1 MKKHKKKIII
11 VGIFAVIVAAV
22 VTGIAL
28 KTKNSG
34 KKEVSHVFENDMV
47 IRGNIEETISG
58 SAALEPYER
67 YEIIAKVNGDI
78 ISSPYEVGD
87 AVSKGDVLYRFDS
100 SDANTQIEKQQISFE
115 QSQNSYNKALDEAD
129 KLIIK
134 APCDGVVSGLSIKAG
149 EDVKAGQSL
158 ATIENSY
165 KLEVDLPFNDTQVQ
179 NIYVGSSATVSS
191 SVHMS
196 SVRGTVTHVAAN
208 PTAQPD
214 GSVLYNVTVEMDNPG
229 SFTAGMVVGGEIEG
243 MISPGS
249 GTVKFKDVQELIPD
263 VAGTVKS
270 VNIKNGDYVQK
281 GAVLI
286 TLTSDLVSDSI
297 KNSTL
302 QYKSATISLQETRDG
317 LDNYI
322 EESPINGTVLTK
334 NKKAG
339 DTVDRTSDTQVLMVV
354 GDVSRLKFSL
364 SVDELDVSKVKV
376 GQQVR
381 ITCEAV
387 EGEFFKGT
395 ITNVSVEGTPTNG
408 VTVYEAEVVID
419 EPGSL
424 RPDMNI
430 DATVV
435 IASSS
440 DTLMVP
446 TADVETIMGK
456 SYVFI
461 KDSGE
466 GNNEQEK
473 KSDKSKEKNEEKSE
487 AKNGKGMQNSG
498 MRMPQAP
505 EGYKAVEVTVG
516 LSNDNFTEILSGVKE
531 GDEIYR
537 KMAATGNGMSMFGGM
552 GAMGGM
558 PGGMGASRAGGG
570 MPGGMGANRA
580 GGGMG
585 GMRQ

>member
-34 KKEVSHVFENDMV
+34 KKEVSQVFENDMV

-286 TLTSDLVSDSI
+286 TLTSDSVSDSI

-339 DTVDRTSDTQVLMVV
+339 DTVDRTSDTQILMVV

-461 KDSGE
+461 KDSSE
-466 GNNEQEK
+466 GNNEEEK
-473 KSDKSKEKNEEKSE
+473 KSDKSKEKTEEKSE

-537 KMAATGNGMSMFGGM
+537 KMAAAGNGMSMFGGM

>member
-270 VNIKNGDYVQK
+270 VNVKNGDYVQK

-286 TLTSDLVSDSI
+286 TLTSDSVSDSI